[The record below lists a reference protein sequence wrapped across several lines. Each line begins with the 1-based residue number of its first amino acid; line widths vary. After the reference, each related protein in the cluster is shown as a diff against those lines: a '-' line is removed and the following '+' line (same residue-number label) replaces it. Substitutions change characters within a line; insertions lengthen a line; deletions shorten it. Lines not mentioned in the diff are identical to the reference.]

1 MEAPWLRR
9 SRCHLCPQNA
19 DQPEESVS
27 CPFILVSTNESN
39 GTRSCLFFNYAAH
52 TSRHWSS
59 QIASWRKVHPR
70 EKPKHLLLYWRWGGL
85 VERGQGGKIVLAE
98 LPHKLA
104 SPDARPPV
112 ESNSEI
118 EACAF
123 MSRIHGSATV
133 FADGA
138 RSWRAHAKAKRLKFS
153 QVNHSKMQFTKPRGP
168 RRKAAGTQVLDRQW
182 KSLKQYVPR
191 EVANK
196 NALDRSVNDSL
207 RAYVYSWVWR
217 HNVGI
222 PTLLSSLGHLA
233 SEG

>member
-1 MEAPWLRR
+1 MERVR
-9 SRCHLCPQNA
+9 
-19 DQPEESVS
+19 V
-27 CPFILVSTNESN
+27 
-39 GTRSCLFFNYAAH
+39 FFLNYAAH

-98 LPHKLA
+98 LPHKLV

-196 NALDRSVNDSL
+196 NAQNQCTSPNLL
-207 RAYVYSWVWR
+207 Y
-217 HNVGI
+217 NVRNKNLTYCWLPSGFFPLI
-222 PTLLSSLGHLA
+222 CTWTCKTHWK
-233 SEG
+233 